1 VPLSLLLDENIS
13 SVVAQQIQQKR
24 PDIPLKTIHLW
35 EPQGHGM
42 GGLLIGKPDSYVL
55 RVAHEYRL
63 TVVTFDTQILS
74 ELHFWFEE
82 GRPFSGL
89 VFIDEKTI
97 ANNNFGLLVNS
108 IIAFW
113 DKHSDEAWESRLA
126 YLDKA
131 REIRGQRPS

>member
-24 PDIPLKTIHLW
+24 PDIPLETIHVW
-35 EPQGHGM
+35 EPQGQGT
-42 GGLLIGKPDSYVL
+42 GGRLIGKPDSYVL
-55 RVAHEYRL
+55 RVAHEHHL

-97 ANNNFGLLVNS
+97 ANNDFGLLVNS

-113 DKHSDEAWESRLA
+113 EKHSDEEWQGRLA

-131 REIRGQRPS
+131 R